1 MRVGWTA
8 GTALAVALCGV
19 PLEASELFF
28 SHGAVARGLYDA
40 LMVTE
45 GRWFIQGQ
53 SPEDCSH
60 VFLQDP
66 RVDAVDSRLR
76 ITFLFSG
83 RAAAAV
89 GARCV
94 GAGDTFDIRVT
105 GVPTFA
111 EGELLLADPRVDAPD
126 RKLFKAVAPIV
137 EAALRDRLRYPLRN
151 ALDWAVHDLRERTG
165 RHVVLDDLDL
175 SRIVVEEQG
184 VRIGLD
190 FGIKVN

>member
-1 MRVGWTA
+1 MRSGWTA
-8 GTALAVALCGV
+8 MAALAALLACGSAG
-19 PLEASELFF
+19 ASELFF
-28 SHGAVARGLYDA
+28 AHGAVARALYDA

-66 RVDAVDSRLR
+66 RVDAVESRLR

-89 GARCV
+89 GGRCV
-94 GAGDTFDIRVT
+94 GAGDSFDISVT

-111 EGELLLADPRVDAPD
+111 EGELLLADPRVDAHG
-126 RKLFKAVAPIV
+126 RKLFQTVAPLV

-151 ALDWAVHDLRERTG
+151 AVDWAVHDLRERTG

-175 SRIVVEEQG
+175 SRITVEEPG
-184 VRIGLD
+184 VRIELD
-190 FGIKVN
+190 FGIQVN

>member
-1 MRVGWTA
+1 MRVGSTA
-8 GTALAVALCGV
+8 VAALAAWLACGS
-19 PLEASELFF
+19 LGASELFF
-28 SHGAVARGLYDA
+28 AHGAVARALYDG
-40 LMVTE
+40 LMVSE

-66 RVDAVDSRLR
+66 RVDAVESRLR
-76 ITFLFSG
+76 ITFLLSG

-94 GAGDTFDIRVT
+94 GAGDSFDISVT

-111 EGELLLADPRVDAPD
+111 EGELLLADPRVDAHG
-126 RKLFKAVAPIV
+126 RRLFQTVAPLV
-137 EAALRDRLRYPLRN
+137 EGALRDRLRYPLRN
-151 ALDWAVHDLRERTG
+151 AVDWAVHDLRERTG

-190 FGIKVN
+190 FGIQVN